1 MYLDTSNKLLDI
13 VKDQNLNTVCA
24 EANCPNIYECWNRG
38 TATLMILGDI
48 CTRACGF
55 CAVKTG
61 KPTWDDPLEPM
72 RTALAVKKM
81 QLKHVVITSVDRD
94 DLKGDYGA
102 SIWAQTINEIHKK
115 VPECTVEV
123 LTPDFRGDHTALE
136 KVFIAEPEI
145 FSHNLECVE
154 RISKAVR
161 TQSNWQ
167 RSLNVLKASA
177 NYGLKTKTGLM
188 VGLGETLEDIQK
200 LLIEGIDYLYLPSDN
215 SLDIFNQSYRIQ
227 IGKKKLSLCD
237 KYRPGHFDG
246 VVTIVNK
253 LFTIVE
259 PQRAFF
265 GLKDYQQFL
274 HVKNLSIINDLNIDI
289 IPCETIRSN
298 DGLAMSS
305 RNNLLSKKG
314 LQLAS
319 NIYKSIKRVKDSILV
334 NQNILNEEID
344 YLSKLGIEI
353 EYYQICDQET
363 LEPINH
369 KINNKFIVA
378 IAAYVEGIR
387 LIDNILSDQ

>member
-1 MYLDTSNKLLDI
+1 MLHKEYKPKIKLQIGENYKFVKDI

-38 TATLMILGDI
+38 TATLMILGDT

-123 LTPDFRGDHTALE
+123 LTPDFRGDYTALE
-136 KVFIAEPEI
+136 KVFIAAPEI

-167 RSLNVLKASA
+167 RSLDVLKAST

-188 VGLGETLEDIQK
+188 VGLGETFE
-200 LLIEGIDYLYLPSDN
+200 EVIDTMKEAYYA
-215 SLDIFNQSYRIQ
+215 
-227 IGKKKLSLCD
+227 
-237 KYRPGHFDG
+237 G
-246 VVTIVNK
+246 VSI
-253 LFTIVE
+253 FTIGQYLQPTTNHLKV
-259 PQRAFF
+259 QRYVSNEEFENYKNF
-265 GLKDYQQFL
+265 GLEIGFEVVESGAL
-274 HVKNLSIINDLNIDI
+274 V
-289 IPCETIRSN
+289 RSSYHA
-298 DGLAMSS
+298 DEQA
-305 RNNLLSKKG
+305 
-314 LQLAS
+314 
-319 NIYKSIKRVKDSILV
+319 
-334 NQNILNEEID
+334 
-344 YLSKLGIEI
+344 
-353 EYYQICDQET
+353 
-363 LEPINH
+363 
-369 KINNKFIVA
+369 
-378 IAAYVEGIR
+378 R
-387 LIDNILSDQ
+387 LIAKRSDKVV

>member
-1 MYLDTSNKLLDI
+1 MLQKEYKPKIKLQIGENYKFVKDI

-161 TQSNWQ
+161 TQSNWH

-188 VGLGETLEDIQK
+188 VGLGETFE
-200 LLIEGIDYLYLPSDN
+200 EVIDTMKEAYYA
-215 SLDIFNQSYRIQ
+215 
-227 IGKKKLSLCD
+227 
-237 KYRPGHFDG
+237 G
-246 VVTIVNK
+246 VSI
-253 LFTIVE
+253 FTIGQYLQPTTNHLKV
-259 PQRAFF
+259 QRYVSNEEFENYKNF
-265 GLKDYQQFL
+265 GLEIGFEVVESGAL
-274 HVKNLSIINDLNIDI
+274 V
-289 IPCETIRSN
+289 RSSYHA
-298 DGLAMSS
+298 DEQA
-305 RNNLLSKKG
+305 
-314 LQLAS
+314 
-319 NIYKSIKRVKDSILV
+319 
-334 NQNILNEEID
+334 
-344 YLSKLGIEI
+344 
-353 EYYQICDQET
+353 
-363 LEPINH
+363 
-369 KINNKFIVA
+369 
-378 IAAYVEGIR
+378 R
-387 LIDNILSDQ
+387 LIAKRSDKVV

>member
-1 MYLDTSNKLLDI
+1 MLQKEYKPKIKLQIGENYKFVKDI

-38 TATLMILGDI
+38 TATLMILGDT

-188 VGLGETLEDIQK
+188 VGLGETFE
-200 LLIEGIDYLYLPSDN
+200 EVIDTMKEAYYA
-215 SLDIFNQSYRIQ
+215 
-227 IGKKKLSLCD
+227 
-237 KYRPGHFDG
+237 G
-246 VVTIVNK
+246 VSI
-253 LFTIVE
+253 FTIGQYLQPTTNHLKV
-259 PQRAFF
+259 QRYVPNKEFENYKNF
-265 GLKDYQQFL
+265 GLEIGFEVVESGAL
-274 HVKNLSIINDLNIDI
+274 V
-289 IPCETIRSN
+289 RSSYHA
-298 DGLAMSS
+298 DEQA
-305 RNNLLSKKG
+305 
-314 LQLAS
+314 
-319 NIYKSIKRVKDSILV
+319 
-334 NQNILNEEID
+334 
-344 YLSKLGIEI
+344 
-353 EYYQICDQET
+353 
-363 LEPINH
+363 
-369 KINNKFIVA
+369 
-378 IAAYVEGIR
+378 R
-387 LIDNILSDQ
+387 LIAKRSDKVV